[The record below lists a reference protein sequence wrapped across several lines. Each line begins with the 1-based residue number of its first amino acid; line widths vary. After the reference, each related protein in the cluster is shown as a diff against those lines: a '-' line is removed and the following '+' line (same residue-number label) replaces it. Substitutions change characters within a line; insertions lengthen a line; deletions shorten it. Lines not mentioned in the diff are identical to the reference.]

1 MCGTAGIFKLNG
13 PTMPESIVTVQWM
26 MDARVHCGTDGSG
39 MYEVIEL
46 MGSSSKLVFC
56 SLPDDDPMQCWP
68 DISLARQK
76 LGWEPKISL
85 REGIRHAIAQFDELL
100 SVPR

>member
-1 MCGTAGIFKLNG
+1 
-13 PTMPESIVTVQWM
+13 
-26 MDARVHCGTDGSG
+26 

-46 MGSSSKLVFC
+46 TGSSPKLVFRP
-56 SLPDDDPMQCWP
+56 LPAGDPMQRQL

-76 LGWEPKISL
+76 LGWEPEIPL
-85 REGIRHAIAQFDELL
+85 REGVRHTIAYFDELL